1 MPAAKSEPVVIV
13 RRFAAPRA
21 LVWDCY
27 TREEHLRR
35 WWGPKGFRMLTCR
48 LDLRVGGAFLYGM
61 ESPQGQPMWGKWVFH
76 KIEAPRLL
84 AHTVSFSD
92 AEGGIASHPMA
103 PVWPPA
109 TYSETT
115 FADLGDE
122 TEIRLVWEAG
132 EASPEEIA
140 VFNGMHASMKAGCEG
155 TFSRLDDYLKTL

>member
-1 MPAAKSEPVVIV
+1 
-13 RRFAAPRA
+13 
-21 LVWDCY
+21 
-27 TREEHLRR
+27 
-35 WWGPKGFRMLTCR
+35 
-48 LDLRVGGAFLYGM
+48 
-61 ESPQGQPMWGKWVFH
+61 VFH

-92 AEGGIASHPMA
+92 PQGGIASHPMA